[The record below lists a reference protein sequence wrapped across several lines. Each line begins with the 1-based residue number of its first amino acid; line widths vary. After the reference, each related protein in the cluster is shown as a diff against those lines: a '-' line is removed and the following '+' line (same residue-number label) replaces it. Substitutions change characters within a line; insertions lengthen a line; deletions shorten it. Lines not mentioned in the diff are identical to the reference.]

1 MELGIQPIF
10 LDLNCNDISHI
21 YFRHITIF
29 IHQEN
34 WPEFVQESPTE
45 FNEIFKSCVRKIAIK
60 LEDHF
65 KMNESKSAGDS
76 EKDPKI
82 SLLKDFETLYSNM
95 AFSDVELEVEGK
107 TLKAHKLILSSN

>member
-1 MELGIQPIF
+1 
-10 LDLNCNDISHI
+10 
-21 YFRHITIF
+21 
-29 IHQEN
+29 
-34 WPEFVQESPTE
+34 
-45 FNEIFKSCVRKIAIK
+45 
-60 LEDHF
+60 
-65 KMNESKSAGDS
+65 MNESKSAGDS